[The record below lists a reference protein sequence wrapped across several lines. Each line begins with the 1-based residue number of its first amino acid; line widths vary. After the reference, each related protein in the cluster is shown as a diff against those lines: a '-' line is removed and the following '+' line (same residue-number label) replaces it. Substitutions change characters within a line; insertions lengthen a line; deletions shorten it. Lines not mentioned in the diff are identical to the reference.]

1 LRAPSLDA
9 SREKPARRRFPKAR
23 LGIRGFEAPS
33 FLRRDFCATNTV
45 YEMTRLL
52 ARLADIAYRRRG
64 RMVLAWVVA
73 LVVLIGLGSS
83 LAGEYNADYDTPGS
97 ESEAASE
104 LTEREF
110 GGYTGQ
116 EIFVVWKDPAGA
128 NSPAAR
134 ESVDAFLAE
143 AKEIDNVEAQ
153 TPIRVSKD
161 GTIATTT
168 LPLTVPGWEVSKEDG
183 EKLVEAAE
191 ENSGGGLEIKLG
203 GDPIYRAQEGASPEG
218 IGFLGGAIVLLIAFG
233 SVVAAGLPLAIALVG
248 LGISSG
254 GLILLLAN
262 VVDVPDWTTAV
273 TGLIGIG
280 VGIDYSL
287 LVLTRF
293 RSAMHAGK
301 DRHDAVVEAVTT
313 AGRSVI
319 IAGCT
324 VVIAVLGLFLTGLPY
339 MYGVAISASLAVL
352 VMMFAAVTLLPALL
366 SYLGPRVDRLRIPFL
381 GRTLKAEGDGESPAA
396 RWSHAVQRRPWT
408 AAIVATAVLL
418 ALAAPALGMRLGFPD
433 AGNDPPDTMT
443 RQSYDLI
450 SEGFGPGTN
459 GPLVIA
465 AQLPGPEARADVE
478 RLAQQL
484 RGEDGVAFV
493 PPPRFNEPGNAAIIT
508 VIPTTSPQD
517 EATEDLVKH
526 LRETVVPEALAGSGV
541 RAEVGGVTAALEDQ
555 SEYIVDR
562 MPLFISGVVGLSF
575 LLLLIAFHSPL
586 ISLKAGI
593 MNLLSVSAAYGVMTL
608 VAQGGTL
615 GQLIGIDHEVPIAP
629 FMPVMMFAILFGLSM
644 DYEVF
649 LISRIREEYLKD
661 GDTRRAVAD
670 GLAKT
675 ARVITAAAAIMVVVF
690 LAFLTTPEVFLKLF
704 GIGLASAI
712 FLDATVVRMVL
723 VPAVMQLLGS
733 RNWWIPDWL
742 ERILP
747 RLDTERVAVGT
758 AEGRS

>member
-1 LRAPSLDA
+1 
-9 SREKPARRRFPKAR
+9 
-23 LGIRGFEAPS
+23 
-33 FLRRDFCATNTV
+33 
-45 YEMTRLL
+45 MTRRL

-64 RMVLAWVVA
+64 RVVLAWIAATIVI
-73 LVVLIGLGSS
+73 IGLGSS
-83 LAGEYNADYDTPGS
+83 LAGEYEADYNTPGS
-97 ESEAASE
+97 ESKAAGESA
-104 LTEREF
+104 EREF
-110 GGYTGQ
+110 GGYSGQ
-116 EIFVVWKDPAGA
+116 EVYVVWRDPSGA
-128 NSPAAR
+128 MTPAAR
-134 ESVDAFLAE
+134 KRVDAFLGE
-143 AKEIDNVEAQ
+143 ATKIDHVDPR
-153 TPIRVSKD
+153 TPIRVSQD
-161 GTIATTT
+161 GKIASTT
-168 LPLTVPGWEVSKEDG
+168 LPLTIPGWEVPKEDG
-183 EKLVEAAE
+183 ERLIEAADD
-191 ENSGGGLEIKLG
+191 NSGGGLEIKLG
-203 GDPIYRAQEGASPEG
+203 GDPIVRAQEGASPEG
-218 IGFLGGAIVLLIAFG
+218 IGFLGAAIVLLIAFG
-233 SVVAAGLPLAIALVG
+233 SLVAAGLPLVIALVG

-254 GLILLLAN
+254 GLIVLLAN
-262 VVDVPDWTTAV
+262 VINVPDWTTAV

-280 VGIDYSL
+280 VGIDYAL

-293 RSAMHAGK
+293 RAAMKDGK

-352 VMMFAAVTLLPALL
+352 VVMLAAVTLLPALL
-366 SYLGPRVDRLRIPFL
+366 SYLGPNVDRLRIPFL
-381 GRTLKAEGDGESPAA
+381 GRGLKSEGNGESPAA

-408 AAIVATAVLL
+408 AVIVATAILL

-433 AGNDPPDTMT
+433 AGNDRPGTMT
-443 RQSYDLI
+443 REAYDLL
-450 SEGFGPGTN
+450 SEGFGPGAN
-459 GPLVIA
+459 GPLVVVAELPDRSA
-465 AQLPGPEARADVE
+465 AGDVDA
-478 RLAQQL
+478 LAAQL
-484 RGEDGVAFV
+484 RGEEGVAFV
-493 PPPRFNEPGNAAIIT
+493 PDPVINNSGTAALLT

-517 EATEDLVKH
+517 EATQDLVKSM
-526 LRETVVPEALAGSGV
+526 RGTVIPEALAGTGV
-541 RAEVGGVTAALEDQ
+541 TAEVGGVTAALEDQ
-555 SEYIVDR
+555 STYIVDR
-562 MPLFISGVVGLSF
+562 IPWFIAGVVGLSF
-575 LLLLIAFHSPL
+575 LLLLVAFHSPL

-608 VAQGGTL
+608 VAQGGAV
-615 GQLIGIDHEVPIAP
+615 GELIGIDHEVPIAP

-690 LAFLTTPEVFLKLF
+690 LAFVASPEVFLKLF

-742 ERILP
+742 ERALP
-747 RLDTERVAVGT
+747 RIDVERREPAP
-758 AEGRS
+758 AESRP